1 MLRWLFGPVGRLPQR
16 VRLGFFL
23 VSLVVLGATFAA
35 TGSEGLQLLAW
46 CVLMLGVLPVLQ
58 HRFGVPDATTE
69 TVAPEEL
76 TRKRKTVS
84 GEM

>member
-1 MLRWLFGPVGRLPQR
+1 
-16 VRLGFFL
+16 
-23 VSLVVLGATFAA
+23 
-35 TGSEGLQLLAW
+35 
-46 CVLMLGVLPVLQ
+46 VLQ